1 MEPLHALQTK
11 LKQHLPPLDLRVAEP
26 MAKHTTFRVGGP
38 AALLAL
44 PKGEGEV
51 RQIRQLAHQ
60 VGVAPFFLGKG
71 SNLLVAD
78 KGVDRFL
85 IKLSG
90 GLTRLE
96 REGEAGLYV
105 GSGVTLAQAA
115 TFAAQA
121 GLSGLEF
128 AHGIPGS
135 LGGGVF
141 MNAVAYDGEMAQV
154 IAWVDCLDETG
165 TPHRLAGDDLALGY
179 RTSCFTQR
187 PWLITGAR
195 LTLTPGDPAAIRAKM
210 ADLAQR
216 RRAKQPLEYPSAGST
231 FKRPPG
237 HFAGGLIEQ
246 CGLKGYQIGGAQVSE
261 KHAGFVINTGGATCQ
276 DILDLIHHV
285 RQVVRDQTGV
295 LLEPE
300 VRLLGA
306 AFREP

>member
-1 MEPLHALQTK
+1 
-11 LKQHLPPLDLRVAEP
+11 
-26 MAKHTTFRVGGP
+26 
-38 AALLAL
+38 
-44 PKGEGEV
+44 
-51 RQIRQLAHQ
+51 
-60 VGVAPFFLGKG
+60 
-71 SNLLVAD
+71 
-78 KGVDRFL
+78 
-85 IKLSG
+85 
-90 GLTRLE
+90 
-96 REGEAGLYV
+96 
-105 GSGVTLAQAA
+105 
-115 TFAAQA
+115 
-121 GLSGLEF
+121 
-128 AHGIPGS
+128 
-135 LGGGVF
+135 
-141 MNAVAYDGEMAQV
+141 MNAGAYDGEMAQV

-165 TPHRLAGDDLALGY
+165 APHRLAGDDLALGY
-179 RTSCFTQR
+179 RTSCFAQR